1 MQRYLLLMIDF
12 HSFCFNLSYN
22 LLMVEESFVEINGL
36 FICWVFKCVALNAF
50 KCLAQH
56 EIPLPELQLKDF

>member
-1 MQRYLLLMIDF
+1 
-12 HSFCFNLSYN
+12 
-22 LLMVEESFVEINGL
+22 MVEESFVEINGL
-36 FICWVFKCVALNAF
+36 FIRWVFKCVALNAF